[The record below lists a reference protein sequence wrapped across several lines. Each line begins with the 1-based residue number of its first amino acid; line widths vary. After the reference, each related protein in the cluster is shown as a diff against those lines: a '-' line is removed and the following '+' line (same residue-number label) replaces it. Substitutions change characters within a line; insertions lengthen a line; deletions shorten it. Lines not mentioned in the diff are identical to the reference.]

1 MEQLRKNAARSTS
14 YRSRFL
20 HHLSVSL
27 FAGVVL
33 LTISAFF
40 GYPMAF
46 KTGASSCLFDTVVYQ
61 CVISSPALILWDYIF
76 WAVATLGIFSL
87 FDMILSRF
95 PGSQA
100 LRESVRENLLRSTDL
115 MYRTRL

>member
-1 MEQLRKNAARSTS
+1 MEQLKKDSARSTR

-46 KTGASSCLFDTVVYQ
+46 TTGASSCLFDTVVYQ

-76 WAVATLGIFSL
+76 WAVATLGIFSV
-87 FDMILSRF
+87 FDIILGRIPS
-95 PGSQA
+95 SQA
-100 LRESVRENLLRSTDL
+100 
-115 MYRTRL
+115 

>member
-46 KTGASSCLFDTVVYQ
+46 TTGASSCLFDTVVYQ

-76 WAVATLGIFSL
+76 WAVSTLGIFSVCA
-87 FDMILSRF
+87 IIPSRV
-95 PGSQA
+95 PSS
-100 LRESVRENLLRSTDL
+100 RP
-115 MYRTRL
+115 

>member
-1 MEQLRKNAARSTS
+1 MEELKRDSVKSTK
-14 YRSRFL
+14 YRGRFL

-46 KTGASSCLFDTVVYQ
+46 ATGASSWLFDTVVYQ
-61 CVISSPALILWDYIF
+61 CAISRPALILGDHVF
-76 WAVATLGIFSL
+76 WAVATLGIVSL
-87 FDMILSRF
+87 FDIIL
-95 PGSQA
+95 A
-100 LRESVRENLLRSTDL
+100 RSTS
-115 MYRTRL
+115 RQA

>member
-1 MEQLRKNAARSTS
+1 MEELKRDSVKSTK
-14 YRSRFL
+14 YRGRFL

-46 KTGASSCLFDTVVYQ
+46 TTGASSCLFDTVVYQ
-61 CVISSPALILWDYIF
+61 CVICRPALIRWAYIF
-76 WAVATLGIFSL
+76 WAVSTLGIFSL
-87 FDMILSRF
+87 FDMIIGRIRS
-95 PGSQA
+95 SQA
-100 LRESVRENLLRSTDL
+100 LRESIRENVLQNTDPRS
-115 MYRTRL
+115 RV

>member
-1 MEQLRKNAARSTS
+1 MEELKRDSVKSTK
-14 YRSRFL
+14 YRGRFL

-46 KTGASSCLFDTVVYQ
+46 TTGASSCLFDTVVYQ
-61 CVISSPALILWDYIF
+61 CAISRPALILWDYVF

-87 FDMILSRF
+87 FDMILGRIPS
-95 PGSQA
+95 SQA
-100 LRESVRENLLRSTDL
+100 
-115 MYRTRL
+115 